1 MKFISANSSVK
12 YVFDLTQEELFN
24 LEANLASI
32 DLENT
37 ELISFNIDD
46 TKVTILINN
55 DNVEELE
62 AGTMVIAKMME
73 YMVAEV
79 LDPKSIEQ
87 LMN

>member
-37 ELISFNIDD
+37 ELISFNVDG